1 MADVDDSLVDRFKVG
16 LLFLFISF
24 AFIAFLDVKHV
35 HSIRVSVDFDL
46 GSLSDSMD

>member
-16 LLFLFISF
+16 
-24 AFIAFLDVKHV
+24 IAFFDVKHV
-35 HSIRVSVDFDL
+35 DSIRVSVDFDL